1 MKFQYLSKQRIK
13 GGIYTYEHMIM
24 MMKYRHKSL
33 IMCMQLTE
41 KIILQVKTVDIL
53 TRYTAEAIIMDGQ
66 YCSQNMKEMLYLPVT
81 CVSNRHT
88 S

>member
-1 MKFQYLSKQRIK
+1 MIK
-13 GGIYTYEHMIM
+13 GCIYTYEHVI
-24 MMKYRHKSL
+24 KYHRHKNR
-33 IMCMQLTE
+33 IMCMPSTE
-41 KIILQVKTVDIL
+41 KRILQVKTVDIL